1 METPWISQATK
12 GPSMC
17 SDAIPGS
24 DPLRAILTPAHVDA
38 IAGAYPRHRRFVTDT
53 AEILQRRLRP
63 PASLLVL
70 FADLLDRFDAAA
82 KDPPAAGRMGAYL
95 GPKTVGFTYSV
106 IALPRQRF
114 QTDLLAALHEAA
126 LGLHMS
132 QGTMDELREYLR
144 RYGVTHYSMHSCGEI
159 FTGERRFPPLADDPT
174 MRDMERFRS
183 ALDARGVG
191 TVRVPASA
199 GIPGATLDWNDPDR
213 AAHDR
218 IERILRGLPAEIDP
232 VALADRE
239 LDKRLD
245 LLLRHAGMHHMA

>member
-1 METPWISQATK
+1 
-12 GPSMC
+12 MC

-24 DPLRAILTPAHVDA
+24 DPLRAILAPAHVGA
-38 IAGAYPRHRRFVTDT
+38 IADAYPRQQRFVADI

-70 FADLLDRFDAAA
+70 FADLMHRFDAISEHP
-82 KDPPAAGRMGAYL
+82 DIAGRTGAYL
-95 GPKTVGFTYSV
+95 GPRTVGFTYSV
-106 IALPRQRF
+106 IAPPRQRF
-114 QTDLLAALHEAA
+114 QTDLHAALHEAA

-144 RYGVTHYSMHSCGEI
+144 RYGVTHYSMHSCGDI
-159 FTGERRFPPLADDPT
+159 FRDARLPPLADDQAILA
-174 MRDMERFRS
+174 MERFRS

-199 GIPGATLDWNDPDR
+199 GIPGATLDWGNADR

-232 VALADRE
+232 VASADRE
-239 LDKRLD
+239 LDTRLGQ
-245 LLLRHAGMHHMA
+245 LTRHPGIRWNA